1 MDRCRIRNPKEADSQ
16 SENWK
21 SDTPV
26 PKLWSIGEAV
36 RMQKVN
42 ITMDDYGSF
51 VSFLAFFG
59 ISVEIWGFIFCIFD
73 IYILYI

>member
-1 MDRCRIRNPKEADSQ
+1 MDRCRIHNP
-16 SENWK
+16 ENWK

-26 PKLWSIGEAV
+26 PKLWSNGEAV

-42 ITMDDYGSF
+42 IIMDDYGSF
-51 VSFLAFFG
+51 VSFLGFLWRFG
-59 ISVEIWGFIFCIFD
+59 GLYFVYLIFIFCIFD

>member
-1 MDRCRIRNPKEADSQ
+1 MDRCRIHNP
-16 SENWK
+16 ENWK

-26 PKLWSIGEAV
+26 PKLWSNGEAV

-42 ITMDDYGSF
+42 IIMDDYGSF
-51 VSFLAFFG
+51 VSFLAFG
-59 ISVEIWGFIFCIFD
+59 VSVEIWGFIFCIFD